1 MEKTTT
7 PKTNTVF
14 AREVKEGLSSYPKHL
29 SSKYFYDEIG
39 DKLFQQ
45 IMALPE
51 YYLTRAEYAI
61 FEQHKTEITA
71 SFSAPHV
78 PFNLYELGAGDGT
91 KTKLLLKEL
100 LAQNYQFEYR
110 PIDIS
115 ANALAQLSTS
125 LTNELPN
132 VSVQPIQGT
141 YFDSLKEMG
150 QTQEKKKV
158 ILFLGSNIGNLNH
171 KLALEF
177 LMNIA
182 HILNKDDLFF
192 MGMDQKKH
200 PRTILNAYSDP
211 SGITAAFNKNVLTR
225 INNELGGNFNLDN
238 FIHWE
243 SYNPE
248 TGTAK
253 SYLVSKIAQEVT
265 IEALEQSFEFDAWET
280 IHTEISQKYDDAMVH
295 QMAEDAGLRV
305 VNQFTDANSTFK
317 NYLFTIA

>member
-7 PKTNTVF
+7 PKTNMVF
-14 AREVKEGLSSYPKHL
+14 AREVKEGLSAFPKHL

-51 YYLTRAEYAI
+51 YYLTRAEYTI
-61 FEQHKTEITA
+61 FEQHKSEITA
-71 SFSAPHV
+71 SFSAPNV

-100 LAQNYQFEYR
+100 LKQKYQFEYR

-171 KLALEF
+171 KLAVEF

-265 IEALEQSFEFDAWET
+265 IDILEQSFEFDAWET
-280 IHTEISQKYDDAMVH
+280 IHTEISQKYDDAMVY

>member
-7 PKTNTVF
+7 PKTNMVF
-14 AREVKEGLSSYPKHL
+14 AREVKEGLSAFPKHL

-51 YYLTRAEYAI
+51 YYLTRAEYTI
-61 FEQHKTEITA
+61 FEQHKSEITA
-71 SFSAPHV
+71 SFSAPNV

-100 LAQNYQFEYR
+100 LKQKYQFEYR

-171 KLALEF
+171 KLAVEF

-200 PRTILNAYSDP
+200 PRAILNAYSDA

-265 IEALEQSFEFDAWET
+265 IDILEQSFEFDAWET
-280 IHTEISQKYDDAMVH
+280 IHTEISQKYDDAMVY

>member
-7 PKTNTVF
+7 PKTNMVF
-14 AREVKEGLSSYPKHL
+14 AREVKEGLSAFPKHL

-51 YYLTRAEYAI
+51 YYLTRAEYTI
-61 FEQHKTEITA
+61 FEQHKSEITA
-71 SFSAPHV
+71 SFSTPNV

-100 LAQNYQFEYR
+100 LKQKYQFEYR

-132 VSVQPIQGT
+132 VSVRPIQGT

-171 KLALEF
+171 KLAVEF

-265 IEALEQSFEFDAWET
+265 IDILEQSFEFDAWET
-280 IHTEISQKYDDAMVH
+280 IHTEISQKYDDAMVY

-305 VNQFTDANSTFK
+305 VNQFKDANSTFK

>member
-7 PKTNTVF
+7 PKTNMVF
-14 AREVKEGLSSYPKHL
+14 AREVKEGLSAFPKHL

-51 YYLTRAEYAI
+51 YYLTRAEYTI
-61 FEQHKTEITA
+61 FEQHKSEITA
-71 SFSAPHV
+71 SFSAPNV

-100 LAQNYQFEYR
+100 LKQKYQFEYR

-171 KLALEF
+171 KLAVEF

-200 PRTILNAYSDP
+200 PRAILNAYSDA

-265 IEALEQSFEFDAWET
+265 IDVLEQSFEFDAWET
-280 IHTEISQKYDDAMVH
+280 IHTEISQKYDDAMVY

>member
-7 PKTNTVF
+7 PKTNMVF
-14 AREVKEGLSSYPKHL
+14 AREVKEGLSAFPKHL

-51 YYLTRAEYAI
+51 YYLTRAEYTI
-61 FEQHKTEITA
+61 FEQHKSEITA
-71 SFSAPHV
+71 SFSAPNV

-100 LAQNYQFEYR
+100 LKQKYQFEYR

-171 KLALEF
+171 KLAVEF

-265 IEALEQSFEFDAWET
+265 IDILEQSFEFGAWET
-280 IHTEISQKYDDAMVH
+280 IHTEISQKYDDAMVY

-305 VNQFTDANSTFK
+305 VNQFKDANNTFK